1 MIARDLLVASIP
13 LLARVGCSGLKG
25 WVSSEPHPGCA
36 VYVGGI
42 AVPDSPDVADPRCER
57 RARRATVGGIAV
69 HTYVEVSGRMTFG
82 GHTAV
87 TALAGYS
94 TWF

>member
-13 LLARVGCSGLKG
+13 VLALVGCTGLKR
-25 WVSSEPHPGCA
+25 WVSSEPRPGCA

-42 AVPDSPDVADPRCER
+42 DIPDRPDVADPRRER

-82 GHTAV
+82 GDTAV
-87 TALAGYS
+87 TALAGYL